1 MAYGTDN
8 KDGSWTSPGGKTY
21 SAEYMDRQRKKA
33 QQYAQ
38 AALEGKGSYVS
49 PSQMANA
56 VSNAYPASITHN
68 GGNYTVQNSAYSAYM
83 AELERQRAER
93 QRMLDEQYNQ
103 GKQNIRDTAR
113 ASNKQAYIA
122 YMQGL
127 KNMPQAA
134 AMYGSGGMA
143 QSLANKSQL
152 NYENNRKDIEKAKI
166 SALGELESDYRSG
179 MMNGQ
184 EQYLAALK
192 NAPAEY
198 KTYSGPVYTST
209 LGDKT
214 LYKGGNKEQSI
225 DALTSQLLSM
235 GYTRAQVT
243 DYLKSQGI
251 WGEK

>member
-1 MAYGTDN
+1 MAGIKRLNSGNTLYPNRTVQAL
-8 KDGSWTSPGGKTY
+8 
-21 SAEYMDRQRKKA
+21 AEKVA
-33 QQYAQ
+33 QNIQEAAQ
-38 AALEGKGSYVS
+38 AGVLWGGQKNPPYITPPGASINESTGSYSVK
-49 PSQMANA
+49 ND
-56 VSNAYPASITHN
+56 
-68 GGNYTVQNSAYSAYM
+68 AYSAYM

-113 ASNKQAYIA
+113 TSNKQAYIA

-179 MMNGQ
+179 VMSGQ
-184 EQYLAALK
+184 DRYLTALK
-192 NAPAEY
+192 NAPDRV
-198 KTYSGPVYTST
+198 KTYSVPQYTTT

-235 GYTRAQVT
+235 GYTRAQIT
-243 DYLKSQGI
+243 DYLKRQGL

>member
-1 MAYGTDN
+1 MAYISKIDGELYPNKTAMENRDKIKQGFRPSVGGGISSGAAGGISIAGT
-8 KDGSWTSPGGKTY
+8 
-21 SAEYMDRQRKKA
+21 
-33 QQYAQ
+33 
-38 AALEGKGSYVS
+38 
-49 PSQMANA
+49 PS
-56 VSNAYPASITHN
+56 ASINEGT
-68 GGNYTVQNSAYSAYM
+68 GSYTVQNSAYSAYM

-113 ASNKQAYIA
+113 TSNKQAYIA

-179 MMNGQ
+179 VMSGQ
-184 EQYLAALK
+184 DRYLTALK
-192 NAPAEY
+192 NAPDPI
-198 KTYSGPVYTST
+198 KTYSVPAQYTT
-209 LGDKT
+209 TMGNQT
-214 LYKGGNKEQSI
+214 LYKGADQDQSAT
-225 DALTSQLLSM
+225 ALLTQLLNM
-235 GYTRAQVT
+235 GLTRQQAQE
-243 DYLKSQGI
+243 YLKSQGLY
-251 WGEK
+251 E

>member
-56 VSNAYPASITHN
+56 VSNAYPASITQN
-68 GGNYTVQNSAYSAYM
+68 SGGNYTAQNSAYSAYM

-113 ASNKQAYIA
+113 ASNKQVYIA

-152 NYENNRKDIEKAKI
+152 NYENNRKDVEKAKI

-179 MMNGQ
+179 VMSGQ
-184 EQYLAALK
+184 DRYLTALK
-192 NAPAEY
+192 NAPDPI
-198 KTYSGPVYTST
+198 KTYSVPAQYTT
-209 LGDKT
+209 TMGNQT
-214 LYKGGNKEQSI
+214 LYKGADQDQSAT
-225 DALTSQLLSM
+225 ALLTQLLNM
-235 GYTRAQVT
+235 GLTRQQAQE
-243 DYLKSQGI
+243 YLKSQGLY
-251 WGEK
+251 K

>member
-1 MAYGTDN
+1 MSYGTDN

-38 AALEGKGSYVS
+38 AALEGRGTYVS
-49 PSQMANA
+49 PSQMVNA
-56 VSNAYPASITHN
+56 IASAYPATSTEST
-68 GGNYTVQNSAYSAYM
+68 GSYTVQNSAYSAYM

-113 ASNKQAYIA
+113 ASNKQAYVS

-179 MMNGQ
+179 VMSGQ
-184 EQYLAALK
+184 DRYLTALK
-192 NAPAEY
+192 NAPDPV
-198 KTYSGPVYTST
+198 KTYSAPQYTST
-209 LGDKT
+209 FGDKT
-214 LYKGGNKEQSI
+214 LYRGSSKKQSI

-235 GYTRAQVT
+235 GFTRAQVT

-251 WGEK
+251 WGEE

>member
-1 MAYGTDN
+1 MANINRTVKSTVPYLKPVWEREEELKQEIREAVQAGVL
-8 KDGSWTSPGGKTY
+8 WGGQKNPP
-21 SAEYMDRQRKKA
+21 
-33 QQYAQ
+33 
-38 AALEGKGSYVS
+38 YVS
-49 PSQMANA
+49 PPA
-56 VSNAYPASITHN
+56 ASINEGT
-68 GGNYTVQNSAYSAYM
+68 GSYTVQNSAYSAYM

-113 ASNKQAYIA
+113 GSNKQAYIA

-179 MMNGQ
+179 VMSGQ
-184 EQYLAALK
+184 DRYLTALK
-192 NAPAEY
+192 NAPDRV
-198 KTYSGPVYTST
+198 KTYSVPQYTTT

-235 GYTRAQVT
+235 GYTRAQIT
-243 DYLKSQGI
+243 DYLKRQGL